1 MRENNTI
8 IIIDPDANAR
18 QTIKKELEH
27 LQVIQVV
34 GESGELTEG
43 FELIKQHVPDI
54 VLLDISQATDFSLGF
69 AEKITQNFTSTAL
82 FICTSQSTPELIR
95 KSMHAGARDFLIKPI
110 NRDEFFS
117 AIQTVIR
124 HKRQRLA
131 AEGMGGKVFS
141 VFGVKGGVGTTTVA
155 TNLAV
160 SLKRHSNRSVVLV
173 DLNLQLGNAALFLN
187 VVPKYSIIDIINNIN
202 SILPHSLK
210 DYLPKDVTGVSIL
223 AGPNRPEEAEIITA
237 AHLDQILGI
246 LRAEFD
252 YIILDTNVILDDF
265 TLKALDESNNIITVL
280 EYDILSVYNAR
291 RCLDIFKRMGYPEN
305 KVLIVMNR
313 FDEGSGL
320 AYQEFKKTINYPIF
334 WKIPN
339 QDYSNVWKSINKGV
353 PLALLLP
360 RSKVGQS
367 FFKLATH
374 LNGGISKNKNNP
386 KPVKH
391 VSYFKKILRR
401 K

>member
-1 MRENNTI
+1 MKENNTI
-8 IIIDPDANAR
+8 IIIDQDANAR

-27 LQVIQVV
+27 LQLIQVV

-43 FELIKQHVPDI
+43 FELVKQHAPDI

-69 AEKITQNFTSTAL
+69 AEKITQNFPSTAL
-82 FICTSQSTPELIR
+82 FISTSHSTPELIR
-95 KSMHAGARDFLIKPI
+95 KTMHAGARDFLIKPI
-110 NRDEFFS
+110 NQDEFFS

-131 AEGMGGKVFS
+131 AEGQGGKVYS

-160 SLKRHSNRSVVLV
+160 SLKSHSNRSVVLV

-187 VVPKYSIIDIINNIN
+187 VVPKYSIIDIITNIN
-202 SILPHSLK
+202 SILPDSLK

-223 AGPNRPEEAEIITA
+223 AGPNRPEEAEMITTQ
-237 AHLDQILGI
+237 HLDQILGI

-265 TLKALDESNNIITVL
+265 TLKALDESNHIVTVL

-291 RCLDIFKRMGYPEN
+291 RCLDIFKRMGYQDD
-305 KVLIVMNR
+305 KVLLVMNR
-313 FDEGSGL
+313 YDEGSGL
-320 AYQEFKKTINYPIF
+320 AYEEFKKTINYPIF
-334 WKIPN
+334 WKIPIDGEGAKPGSDDWN
-339 QDYSNVWKSINKGV
+339 TGSGV
-353 PLALLLP
+353 
-360 RSKVGQS
+360 
-367 FFKLATH
+367 
-374 LNGGISKNKNNP
+374 
-386 KPVKH
+386 
-391 VSYFKKILRR
+391 
-401 K
+401 

>member
-1 MRENNTI
+1 MKENNTI
-8 IIIDPDANAR
+8 IIIDQDVNAR

-27 LQVIQVV
+27 LQLIQIV

-43 FELIKQHVPDI
+43 FELVKQHLPDI
-54 VLLDISQATDFSLGF
+54 VLLDISQSADFSLSF
-69 AEKITQNFTSTAL
+69 AEKITQNFSSTAL
-82 FICTSQSTPELIR
+82 FICTSHSTPELIR
-95 KSMHAGARDFLIKPI
+95 KAMHAGARDFLIKPI
-110 NRDEFFS
+110 NRDEFFN

-131 AEGMGGKVFS
+131 AEGKGGKVFS
-141 VFGVKGGVGTTTVA
+141 VFGVKGGVGTTTIA

-160 SLKRHSNRSVVLV
+160 SLKSHSRRSVVLV
-173 DLNLQLGNAALFLN
+173 DLNLQLGNASLFLN
-187 VVPKYSIIDIINNIN
+187 VVPKYSIIDIINNMN
-202 SILPHSLK
+202 SILPDSLM

-223 AGPNRPEEAEIITA
+223 AGPNRPEEAEIMTT
-237 AHLDQILGI
+237 AHLDQILGM

-252 YIILDTNVILDDF
+252 YIILDTNVSLNDF

-291 RCLDIFKRMGYPEN
+291 RCLDIFKRMGYQED
-305 KVLIVMNR
+305 KILIIMNR

-353 PLALLLP
+353 PLARLLP

-367 FFKLATH
+367 FFKLAAH
-374 LNGGISKNKNNP
+374 MNGGFPNH
-386 KPVKH
+386 KH
-391 VSYFKKILRR
+391 TQKSIEQMSYIKKIFSR